1 MGSDRMTEYQC
12 KACGGFCDPG
22 ELVGGICADCRDKAV
37 GRGEKGGGVWKE
49 AYKGAE
55 IIKGVGEAR
64 QQEPMDNLSV
74 GFCDMLYVTANHTTE
89 IVAGHVVGIGKSGG
103 AAAAADRGAARIM
116 GACRGRVPS
125 HN

>member
-1 MGSDRMTEYQC
+1 MKGYQC

-22 ELVGGICADCRDKAV
+22 ELVGGICADCR
-37 GRGEKGGGVWKE
+37 
-49 AYKGAE
+49 GAE
-55 IIKGVGEAR
+55 IIRGVGETR

-103 AAAAADRGAARIM
+103 AGAAADRGAAPDHGYALGTGSFR
-116 GACRGRVPS
+116 
-125 HN
+125 